1 MSGKTVM
8 YVHGFGSAAS
18 TNTVRLLQRLMPSAK
33 VVADDIPLDP
43 AEAMQMLRAMSEKE
57 RPALIIG
64 TSMGGMYT
72 EMLRGY
78 DRILVNPAFELGH
91 TMSEHGLTGKQVYQ
105 NPRKDG
111 IQEFFVTKPM
121 VKAYAEMTS
130 HCFEGMTDD
139 DLRRVWGLFG
149 DKDPVV
155 HTFDLFRSRYPNAIP
170 FHGEHRLTEHVIL
183 HYLIPL
189 IRTIDDAQEHRE
201 RPVVYIGIDAMHDS
215 QGRPRS
221 SLNKAYEFLLEFYDI
236 HIVAPAPSNDPAYVA
251 ETSRWVTETL
261 SSPAWNKLIFCNQP
275 QLLLGDYLID
285 TRPASGFMGTMMKF
299 GSDDFKTWEDIITFF
314 ERIGGQ

>member
-18 TNTVRLLQRLMPSAK
+18 TNTVRILQTLMPSAR
-33 VVADDIPLDP
+33 VIAEDIPLNP
-43 AEAMQMLRAMSEKE
+43 TEAMQMLRAMCENE
-57 RPALIIG
+57 RPSLIIG
-64 TSMGGMYT
+64 TSMGGMYS

-111 IQEFFVTKPM
+111 VQEFFVTKPM
-121 VKAYAEMTS
+121 VKEFAEMTT
-130 HCFEGMTDD
+130 HCFEDMTDD
-139 DLRRVWGLFG
+139 DLGRVWGLFG

-155 HTFDLFRSRYPNAIP
+155 HTFDMFRERYPNAIH
-170 FHGEHRLTEHVIL
+170 FHGEHRLTEHVVR

-189 IRTIDDAQEHRE
+189 IRTIDDGQDGRE
-201 RPVVYIGIDAMHDS
+201 RPVVYIGIDAMRDS
-215 QGRPRS
+215 GGRPKS

-236 HIVAPAPSNDPAYVA
+236 HLVAPAPTNDPAYVTQA
-251 ETSRWVTETL
+251 QQWVEDTL
-261 SSPAWNKLIFCNQP
+261 SAPAWNKLVFCNRP

-285 TRPASGFMGTMMKF
+285 THPCDGFMGTVVEL
-299 GSDDFKTWEDIITFF
+299 GSDEFKTWEEIITFF